1 MSKDVPT
8 LSAPDREKIS
18 RVREMFGAIEGRYD
32 FLNRLLSLRRDVAW
46 RRFTVR
52 RMRFPETR
60 RFLDVAT
67 GTADLA
73 VEAVR
78 AHREIEAMGLD
89 FVPGMVEA
97 ARRKVAEAGESGRI
111 RLLQGDALAL
121 PFADGSFDVA
131 AVAFGIRN
139 MPDRMGALREMA
151 RVVVPGGR
159 VMVLEMHLPE
169 TPVFRTFYR
178 FYLCSILPRLAG
190 VLSGNPAAYRYLAE
204 SIVAFPPPRVFS
216 DMMRSAG
223 LEAVECHSLTLGVTC
238 LHLGR
243 KPA

>member
-1 MSKDVPT
+1 MKRDVPI
-8 LSAPDREKIS
+8 LAAPDPERVS
-18 RVREMFGAIEGRYD
+18 RVREMFGDIEGRYD

-52 RMRFPETR
+52 RMRFFQTR

-78 AHREIEAMGLD
+78 HHREIQATGLD
-89 FVPGMVEA
+89 FVPGMIEG
-97 ARRKVAEAGESGRI
+97 ARHKVGGTGRI
-111 RLLQGDALAL
+111 RLLLGDALNL

-139 MPDRMGALREMA
+139 MPDRLGALREMA
-151 RVVVPGGR
+151 RVVVPGGQ

-169 TPVFRTFYR
+169 IPVVRPCYR
-178 FYLCSILPRLAG
+178 FYLCGILPRLAG
-190 VLSGNPAAYRYLAE
+190 ALSGNREAYQYLSE
-204 SIVAFPPPRVFS
+204 SIVAFPPPRIFS
-216 DMMRSAG
+216 DIMRSAG
-223 LEAVECHSLTLGVTC
+223 LEAVEYHSLTLGVTC
-238 LHLGR
+238 LHVGR
-243 KPA
+243 KPER